1 MPIFAFERK
10 NLPEMND
17 FFNGLLSFFS
27 GKHAHLQAEKQ
38 RIREEMKSEKKAIPD
53 EDKLIA
59 EKAVFE
65 QIERLQLYQS
75 ADTILMYWATKDE
88 LPTHQ
93 TIERWSELKTIL
105 LPCVEGDKLLL
116 KRYQKGGK
124 MVQRRLGIW
133 EPELN
138 EIFTENIDLVIVP
151 GIAFDLQKNRL
162 GRGKGYYDRFF
173 KKYKPSKIGVCFDCQ
188 LLNAVPVARHDK
200 SMDIVVSPSRLI
212 Q

>member
-1 MPIFAFERK
+1 MPIFAFERI

-27 GKHAHLQAEKQ
+27 GKYAHLQAEKQ